1 MQELLAIKP
10 HNITDADNCV
20 EKNYLF
26 LKMALSRCC
35 AAREVFL
42 QGLGM
47 MCCKTGKESGTTNN
61 ELSYY
66 FILDGYL

>member
-1 MQELLAIKP
+1 MQELLAITLY
-10 HNITDADNCV
+10 NITDADNCV

-26 LKMALSRCC
+26 LKRALSRCC

-47 MCCKTGKESGTTNN
+47 MCCQTGKG
-61 ELSYY
+61 
-66 FILDGYL
+66 